1 MPDRPGTRRALS
13 GGAGGERPFR
23 EALRLQRDAAAIGF
37 DWPDA
42 AGVLAKLREE
52 VDEIAKALADGDRA
66 QARDELGDALFT
78 AVNMARFLDA
88 DPEDA
93 LQQAN
98 ARFAQ
103 RFAALRAQFER
114 DGLDPAALSL
124 EEMDAVWER
133 VKLGKDTGAR
143 APDGGEKP

>member
-1 MPDRPGTRRALS
+1 MPDRPGRQRAS
-13 GGAGGERPFR
+13 SSGAGGERPFR

-52 VDEIAKALADGDRA
+52 VDEIAAALADGDCA
-66 QARDELGDALFT
+66 QARDELGDVLFT

-114 DGLDPAALSL
+114 DGRDPAASSL
-124 EEMDAVWER
+124 DEMDAVWER
-133 VKLGKDTGAR
+133 VKLGNDTGAR
-143 APDGGEKP
+143 APDGGERP